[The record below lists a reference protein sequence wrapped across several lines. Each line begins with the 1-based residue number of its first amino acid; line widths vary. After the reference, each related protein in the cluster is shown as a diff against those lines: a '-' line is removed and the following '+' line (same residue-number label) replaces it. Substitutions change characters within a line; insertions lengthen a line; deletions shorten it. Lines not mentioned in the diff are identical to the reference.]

1 MGRAMVNP
9 MDLSGRRVLVT
20 GASSGIGRACAIQLS
35 RLGASVVLV
44 GRRESAMTETLDLME
59 DGDRHQIAVCD
70 VSCLESLTGLVETA
84 TAAGKLDGLIHAA
97 GVCPALPLAVTSA
110 EASESAMRVNYV
122 AFMELMRIATK
133 RKFANDHFSAVA
145 ISSVSSEVGWAGGS
159 VYSATKGAL
168 SAAVRALALE
178 LAPKGIRVNAVC
190 PSNIRTPM
198 FDALAGDVNSE
209 EGLAALKAKQP
220 LGIGEPDQV
229 ASAVAF
235 LLSDA
240 ASFVT
245 GVNLPVDGGYLAQ

>member
-1 MGRAMVNP
+1 MVNP

-35 RLGASVVLV
+35 RLGTSVVLV
-44 GRRESAMTETLDLME
+44 GRRESAMAETLDLME
-59 DGDRHQIAVCD
+59 SVDRHQIAVCD
-70 VSCLESLTGLVETA
+70 VSDLDSLNGLVETA
-84 TAAGKLDGLIHAA
+84 TAGGKLDGLVHAA
-97 GVCPALPLAVTSA
+97 GVCPALPLAVTSV
-110 EASESAMRVNYV
+110 EANESAMRVNYV

-209 EGLAALKAKQP
+209 AGLAALKAKQP
-220 LGIGEPDQV
+220 LGIGEPEQV

-240 ASFVT
+240 ASFIT